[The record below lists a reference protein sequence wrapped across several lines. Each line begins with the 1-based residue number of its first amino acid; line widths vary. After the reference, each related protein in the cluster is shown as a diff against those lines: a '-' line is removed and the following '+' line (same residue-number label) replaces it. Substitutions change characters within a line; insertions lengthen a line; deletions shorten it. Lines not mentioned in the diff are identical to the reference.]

1 MMKVSVDA
9 ILGSAVKIN
18 NQRQVDG
25 ETPDKRKKEV
35 RSDSVS
41 LSNRID
47 TRLDGIDREFREIQ
61 SSLTRNQIIRD
72 GLEQLGADY
81 GKGGQNQQQIMDTV
95 TFEGNRVLRSFVG
108 ESVTE
113 EVLNVRN
120 AKITEMISSD
130 VDKLKRLQV
139 ELDNIMASNLAVTDK
154 TENIVSGID
163 RAFAEVGPAGI
174 ESVSRIRPDAVMRL
188 IK

>member
-1 MMKVSVDA
+1 MKVSIDA
-9 ILGSAVKIN
+9 ILGSARKIS
-18 NQRQVDG
+18 NQRQVEEEAPDG
-25 ETPDKRKKEV
+25 RRGDGLRTDRIEIENRV
-35 RSDSVS
+35 AS
-41 LSNRID
+41 RID
-47 TRLDGIDREFREIQ
+47 NIQKELREIQ
-61 SSLTRNQIIRD
+61 TTLTRNQIIRD
-72 GLEQLGADY
+72 GLEQLRADY

-108 ESVTE
+108 EGVTE

-120 AKITEMISSD
+120 TKISEMISSD
-130 VDKLKRLQV
+130 VDKLKRLQI